1 MIVIMAMV
9 QLTYTCIPKNHKNQ
23 DVLYFYDISVYNT
36 WTLLLNKENQVDAN
50 LDAHNTISGNEPS
63 LEMLTCQSQIQ
74 KWAKTGNAKE
84 WRPN

>member
-36 WTLLLNKENQVDAN
+36 
-50 LDAHNTISGNEPS
+50 
-63 LEMLTCQSQIQ
+63 
-74 KWAKTGNAKE
+74 
-84 WRPN
+84 